1 MIGFLF
7 LLLTVDATFSEQKAN
22 PIRKVVT
29 MLQNMQKQVT
39 AEGEKEEALFEK
51 FMCYCK
57 NGRGDLEASI
67 ADAKNKI
74 ANFDSTVAELSA
86 KKTQTEA
93 DLKQHQQD
101 RTDAKEAM
109 ASATELR
116 KKEAA
121 AFAKESADA
130 KTNIAALAAATAAI
144 EKGSTGFLQTNAAKL
159 LRTVAI
165 EKADIS
171 DSARQELLS
180 FLSGSEEQGYVPQS
194 GEIVGILKQMHD
206 EMSAGLADATAAEEN
221 AIQTYDALMAAK
233 KKEVAA
239 LSAQIEEEIKRI
251 GELGV
256 EIAGMSNDLE
266 DTKEALAEDTKF
278 LAELNAGCD
287 KKAAEW
293 EEIKKRAPK
302 SLWH

>member
-1 MIGFLF
+1 ME
-7 LLLTVDATFSEQKAN
+7 VKAN

-101 RTDAKEAM
+101 RADAKEAM

-116 KKEAA
+116 KKEA
-121 AFAKESADA
+121 
-130 KTNIAALAAATAAI
+130 
-144 EKGSTGFLQTNAAKL
+144 
-159 LRTVAI
+159 
-165 EKADIS
+165 
-171 DSARQELLS
+171 
-180 FLSGSEEQGYVPQS
+180 
-194 GEIVGILKQMHD
+194 
-206 EMSAGLADATAAEEN
+206 
-221 AIQTYDALMAAK
+221 
-233 KKEVAA
+233 
-239 LSAQIEEEIKRI
+239 
-251 GELGV
+251 
-256 EIAGMSNDLE
+256 
-266 DTKEALAEDTKF
+266 
-278 LAELNAGCD
+278 
-287 KKAAEW
+287 
-293 EEIKKRAPK
+293 
-302 SLWH
+302 